1 MKEQEVTNMLKAKN
15 TNLFRFDESNLK
27 SMVYYIS
34 CIKNMLYSKDE
45 KNHGFYSVCSIQFSH
60 FRS

>member
-1 MKEQEVTNMLKAKN
+1 M
-15 TNLFRFDESNLK
+15 RFPC
-27 SMVYYIS
+27 MVYYIS